1 MFWYEGRLIE
11 KDTLE
16 LDINDPALLY
26 GTTAFTTMRVYH
38 QSLDYPLTNWQV
50 HCHRL
55 KDSLQ
60 AFGWQLPNWDRLRR
74 GAEILLSSFP
84 VLRMVIFADG
94 REWILGR
101 FLPADLRK
109 RQTEGIVAWGANGPL
124 FRRELPRY
132 KTGNYLG
139 AWLALQEAGRL
150 GAQEAI
156 LIAGDGNWLET
167 STGNLWGYKDGSWW
181 TPSLAGG
188 ILPGITATQLMVY
201 LQNKQLPVQEN
212 TWTVDFV
219 RDLEAIAYTNCVME
233 IIPFHRVLTSLGNL
247 TVNPTHP
254 ALEQLR
260 CYFQI

>member
-26 GTTAFTTMRVYH
+26 GATAFTTMRVYH
-38 QSLDYPLTNWQV
+38 QSLDYPLTNWQA

-60 AFGWQLPNWDRLRR
+60 AFGWQMPDWDRLRR
-74 GAEILLSSFP
+74 GAEVLVASFP
-84 VLRMVIFADG
+84 VLRMVIFTDG
-94 REWILGR
+94 RELILGR
-101 FLPADLRK
+101 FLPADLRE
-109 RQTEGIVAWGANGPL
+109 RQTKGIVAWVANGLL

-139 AWLALQEAGRL
+139 AWLALQKARWL

-156 LIAGDGNWLET
+156 LIDGDGNWLET
-167 STGNLWGYKDGSWW
+167 NTGNLWGYKDGSWW
-181 TPSLAGG
+181 IPSLAGG
-188 ILPGITATQLMVY
+188 ILPGIIRSQLMSY
-201 LQNKQLPVQEN
+201 LQNKQIPVQEN

-219 RDLEAIAYTNCVME
+219 RSLEAIAYTNCVME
-233 IIPFHRVLTSLGNL
+233 IIPFHRVFTHQGNL

-254 ALEQLR
+254 ALEPLR
-260 CYFQI
+260 SYFQN